1 MIFILTVTY
10 LDIKTK
16 KHPLPEHPGLLNL
29 NILPVFFQIL
39 CKEKKDIL
47 YSVQGPYI
55 PVS

>member
-29 NILPVFFQIL
+29 NILPYLFQIL
-39 CKEKKDIL
+39 FRKSMTVV
-47 YSVQGPYI
+47 YFGS
-55 PVS
+55 